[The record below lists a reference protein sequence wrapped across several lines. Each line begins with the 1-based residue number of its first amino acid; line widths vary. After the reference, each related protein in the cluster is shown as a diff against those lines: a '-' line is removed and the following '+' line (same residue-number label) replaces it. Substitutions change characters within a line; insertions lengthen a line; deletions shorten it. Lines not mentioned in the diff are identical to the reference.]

1 MGVNSVRKIA
11 AEMLKCGESR
21 IRIEMAKETEEAL
34 TREDVKGLI
43 RSGLVWKVQ
52 KKGTSKF
59 RTKLAFKQKKKGRR
73 TRTGSRHGTY
83 NARSPRKRRWIKS
96 IRALRRLLR
105 ELKDNGQIEHK
116 TYTEFYP
123 RIKGGEFRNKK
134 HILTYL
140 DDHDLMKQRKELAE
154 KPKKKNAE
162 KPATEKPQ
170 EKPEHEK
177 KGATTKAKKK
187 QKKEGGK
194 AAFRRESGEKK

>member
-1 MGVNSVRKIA
+1 MGANSVRKIA

-21 IRIEMAKETEEAL
+21 IRIEMTKETEEAL
-34 TREDVKGLI
+34 TREDVRNLI

-59 RTKLAFKQKKKGRR
+59 RTKVAYRQKKKGRR
-73 TRTGSRHGTY
+73 TRMGSRHGTY
-83 NARSPRKRRWIKS
+83 NARSGPKKRRWIKS
-96 IRALRRLLR
+96 IRSLRRLLK

-140 DDHDLMKQRKELAE
+140 DDHDLLKQRKELGQ
-154 KPKKKNAE
+154 KPKKAAPAKEKSQQKKHREIKKAKKAE
-162 KPATEKPQ
+162 KKESKP
-170 EKPEHEK
+170 PEK
-177 KGATTKAKKK
+177 KG
-187 QKKEGGK
+187 KKE
-194 AAFRRESGEKK
+194 KK

>member
-21 IRIEMAKETEEAL
+21 IRMEMTKETEEAL
-34 TREDVKGLI
+34 TREDVKSLI
-43 RSGLVWKVQ
+43 RTGLVWKVQ

-59 RTKLAFKQKKKGRR
+59 RTKVAYRQKKKGRR
-73 TRTGSRHGTY
+73 TRMGSRHGTY
-83 NARSPRKRRWIKS
+83 NARSGPKKRRWIKS
-96 IRALRRLLR
+96 IRSLRRLLK

-140 DDHDLMKQRKELAE
+140 DDHDLLKQRKELGQKPRKAAPARE
-154 KPKKKNAE
+154 KSQQQKHREIK
-162 KPATEKPQ
+162 
-170 EKPEHEK
+170 
-177 KGATTKAKKK
+177 KAKKK
-187 QKKEGGK
+187 AEKKQAESKPAEKGKKE
-194 AAFRRESGEKK
+194 KKVR

>member
-59 RTKLAFKQKKKGRR
+59 RTKLAFKQKKKGRL

-83 NARSPRKRRWIKS
+83 NARIPRKRRWIKS

-154 KPKKKNAE
+154 KPNKA
-162 KPATEKPQ
+162 KPAKEKSQ
-170 EKPEHEK
+170 QKKHREIKKAQADKKESKPAEK
-177 KGATTKAKKK
+177 KGKDKSKK
-187 QKKEGGK
+187 
-194 AAFRRESGEKK
+194 

>member
-21 IRIEMAKETEEAL
+21 IRIEMSKETEEAL
-34 TREDVKGLI
+34 TREDVKSLI

-59 RTKLAFKQKKKGRR
+59 RTKFAYRQKKKGRR
-73 TRTGSRHGTY
+73 TRMGSRHGTY

-96 IRALRRLLR
+96 VRALRRLLR

-134 HILTYL
+134 HLLFYL
-140 DDHDLMKQRKELAE
+140 DDHDLLKQRKELEKKPKSEKKERKKTKVKESRKVE
-154 KPKKKNAE
+154 KPSV
-162 KPATEKPQ
+162 
-170 EKPEHEK
+170 
-177 KGATTKAKKK
+177 
-187 QKKEGGK
+187 QK
-194 AAFRRESGEKK
+194 SGEKK

>member
-21 IRIEMAKETEEAL
+21 IRIEMTKETEESL
-34 TREDVKGLI
+34 TREDVTSLI
-43 RSGLVWKVQ
+43 RAGLVWKVQ

-59 RTKLAFKQKKKGRR
+59 RTKVAYRQKKKGRR
-73 TRTGSRHGTY
+73 TRMGSRHGTY
-83 NARSPRKRRWIKS
+83 NARSGPKKRRWIKS
-96 IRALRRLLR
+96 IRSLRRLLK

-140 DDHDLMKQRKELAE
+140 DDHDLLKQRKELGQKPRKAAPAKEKSQQKKHKEIKKAKKAE
-154 KPKKKNAE
+154 KKQAE
-162 KPATEKPQ
+162 FKPT
-170 EKPEHEK
+170 EK
-177 KGATTKAKKK
+177 KG
-187 QKKEGGK
+187 KKE
-194 AAFRRESGEKK
+194 KK